1 MSNKS
6 EAMQAF
12 IYIYDKSRKPPK
24 EQETVKSKMLEFEQE
39 YELIK
44 VGFSWI
50 KVKKQ
55 NI

>member
-1 MSNKS
+1 MNNKT

-12 IYIYDKSRKPPK
+12 ISIYDKSRKPPK

-39 YELIK
+39 YEFIRD
-44 VGFSWI
+44 GTSWI